1 MSGYTILHFQMQCVS
16 DSFSLHR
23 HQHWALLVFFV
34 FNLIHSHRRIVIS
47 YSHFSLHFSVG

>member
-23 HQHWALLVFFV
+23 HQHWALLVVFV